1 MVSHEPIEGRF
12 PVAASG
18 SWRGAAVAGDQ
29 VLELTAED
37 VALVA
42 PGGERVVL
50 PLGTLEGVAWVDGV
64 LALAFAHG
72 TLALRGEAR
81 LGAAARDVVTR
92 ACEPG
97 ELTLALRTFGSH
109 RRGAG
114 GGAEM
119 QRHYFEPLLAARK
132 KLARAADPRG
142 QLAALD
148 ARALVASYEDFA
160 HRVAARSGGLAPADQ
175 RALEAHLDEAIDP
188 LLAAL
193 RALEERAGTLRTSGS
208 ERNVAA
214 WREWARGVA
223 EVYAAADR
231 CWPAVARLL
240 ADWRP
245 GPRPSLW
252 RRMMGRAR

>member
-1 MVSHEPIEGRF
+1 MSQELLEGRF
-12 PVAASG
+12 PVEASG
-18 SWRGAAVAGDQ
+18 SWRGIALAGDH

-42 PGGERVVL
+42 PGGERVAL
-50 PLGTLEGVAWVDGV
+50 PLGTLDGVAWVDGV
-64 LALAFAHG
+64 LALAFAQG
-72 TLALRGEAR
+72 TIALRGEAR
-81 LGAAARDVVTR
+81 LAAAARDVVAR

-97 ELTLALRTFGSH
+97 ELTLALRELGSH
-109 RRGAG
+109 RHG
-114 GGAEM
+114 GGEL

-148 ARALVASYEDFA
+148 ARALTAQYEDFA
-160 HRVAARSGGLAPADQ
+160 HHVGARSGGLAPADQ
-175 RALEAHLDEAIDP
+175 RALEAQLDEAIAP

-193 RALEERAGTLRTSGS
+193 RALEDKATALRTSGS

-223 EVYAAADR
+223 HVYSCADR
-231 CWPAVARLL
+231 CWPAVSRLL
-240 ADWRP
+240 GEWRP

-252 RRMMGRAR
+252 RRMTGRAR